1 MFQRIVVPLDGSLRA
16 ERAIPVAA
24 RIARA
29 SGGSVVLLRVVSRAT
44 EPWLTLGSQPTRRQQ
59 ALDAELTEAETYL
72 SEVATRPKRDHVP
85 TETVALSGSTASA
98 ILDGAHSCQAD
109 LIVLCSHG
117 YTGMTRWVLGSVAE
131 KVARHADVPVLIL
144 REGGP
149 LPAGPH
155 PDAARPLRALVALDG
170 SAHAK
175 AALEPAASLIAALA
189 APASGALHLLRVV
202 PPMTAERGA
211 QDGDTRSSSEQVLHK
226 AKRYLS
232 ATVEHVHEGLTAHGV
247 ADLNLAITWS
257 VAVETDVASAIIRL
271 AENGE
276 DAQGAGVL
284 GGCDVIAM
292 ATHGYSGLQH
302 WAMGSIT
309 QRVLGATKLPLL
321 VVRPPEMMDQS
332 HVHWD
337 RTTIATI
344 QG

>member
-24 RIARA
+24 RLARA
-29 SGGSVVLLRVVSRAT
+29 SGGSVVLLRVVSIAT
-44 EPWLTLGSQPTRRQQ
+44 EYWPAMVSQPTMKQT
-59 ALDAELTEAETYL
+59 AMNAELTEAETYL
-72 SEVATRPKRDHVP
+72 SEVATRPNLDHVA
-85 TETVALSGSTASA
+85 TETVALSGSTASTL
-98 ILDGAHSCQAD
+98 LDVAHSSQAD

-117 YTGMTRWVLGSVAE
+117 YMGMTRWVLGSVAE
-131 KVARHADVPVLIL
+131 KVARHTDVPVLIL

-155 PDAARPLRALVALDG
+155 ADAARPLRALVALDG
-170 SAHAK
+170 SARAK

-189 APASGALHLLRVV
+189 APSSGALHLVRVV
-202 PPMTAERGA
+202 PPVTAERGA
-211 QDGDTRSSSEQVLHK
+211 QDGDARSSSEQVLHK

-232 ATVEHVHEGLTAHGV
+232 ATVEHLREGLTAPVV
-247 ADLNLAITWS
+247 ADLNLVMTWS
-257 VAVETDVASAIIRL
+257 VAVDTDVASAIIRL

-276 DAQGAGVL
+276 DAQGAGVF

-292 ATHGYSGLQH
+292 ATHGYSGLQR

-309 QRVLGATKLPLL
+309 QRVLGATRLPLL

-332 HVHWD
+332 YVHWD
-337 RTTIATI
+337 QTTIATI

>member
-24 RIARA
+24 RLARA
-29 SGGSVVLLRVVSRAT
+29 SGGSVVLLRVVSIAT
-44 EPWLTLGSQPTRRQQ
+44 DYWPAMVSQPTMKQT
-59 ALDAELTEAETYL
+59 AMNAELTEAETYL
-72 SEVATRPKRDHVP
+72 SEVATRPNLDHVA
-85 TETVALSGSTASA
+85 TETVALSGSTASTL
-98 ILDGAHSCQAD
+98 LDGAHSSQAD

-131 KVARHADVPVLIL
+131 KVARHTDVPVLIL

-170 SAHAK
+170 SVRAK

-189 APASGALHLLRVV
+189 APSSGALHLLRVV
-202 PPMTAERGA
+202 PPVTAERGA
-211 QDGDTRSSSEQVLHK
+211 QDGDARSSSEQVLHK

-232 ATVEHVHEGLTAHGV
+232 ATVEHLREGLTAPVV
-247 ADLNLAITWS
+247 ADLNLVMTWS
-257 VAVETDVASAIIRL
+257 VAVDTDVASAIIRL

-276 DAQGAGVL
+276 DAQGAGVF

-292 ATHGYSGLQH
+292 ATHGYSGLQR

-309 QRVLGATKLPLL
+309 QRVLGATRLPLL

-332 HVHWD
+332 YVHWD
-337 RTTIATI
+337 QTTIATI